1 MKSVYFDSLATDY
14 VKEIFASR
22 GYVQLPL
29 KEAQLL
35 WTMSKDASF
44 FTKLQQTQISN
55 QLPGIMFMDR
65 KDYLFQ
71 SLNQYMLQNNN
82 ALQNKITPFYPKTL
96 ILNSEKNQFVFDDS
110 FYIYKPA
117 VNSRGNGII
126 ISKTIPDE
134 TENGV
139 FQKFLANP
147 VLYQN
152 KKFDL
157 RVYSLF
163 WSGKYYR
170 HQKFLVRLCSEEF
183 QTVNEDN
190 KKDNLKHLTN
200 CFINHQKQSGA
211 EVLKELKIDQNEVF
225 SQIDEILKH
234 VFKACFE
241 QIQKKQKQ
249 AKFTYSFQLL
259 GIDII
264 LNQNGNKIEANLLE
278 VNANPSVEA
287 THDVDHEVKGKV
299 INDLIDAIENKGF
312 GEWVEIGQ
320 IE

>member
-1 MKSVYFDSLATDY
+1 MKSVYFDSLATEY
-14 VKEIFASR
+14 VKDIFAAR
-22 GYVQLPL
+22 GYTQLPL

-44 FTKLQQTQISN
+44 FTKLNQTQISN
-55 QLPGIMFMDR
+55 QLPGIMYMDR

-71 SLNQYMLQNNN
+71 SLNQYTLQNN
-82 ALQNKITPFYPKTL
+82 ISPFYPKTF
-96 ILNSEKNQFVFDDS
+96 ILNSEKNQFVEDDS

-126 ISKTIPDE
+126 ISKAIPEE

-139 FQKFLANP
+139 FQKFIANP
-147 VLYQN
+147 VLYSN

-183 QTVNEDN
+183 QTINEDN

-200 CFINHQKQSGA
+200 CFINHQKESGT

-225 SQIDEILKH
+225 CQIDEILKH
-234 VFKACFE
+234 VFKACFG

-249 AKFTYSFQLL
+249 AKFTNSFQLL

-264 LNQNGNKIEANLLE
+264 LNQNDNKIEANLLE
-278 VNANPSVEA
+278 VNTNPSVEA
-287 THDVDHEVKGKV
+287 THEVDHEVKGKV
-299 INDLIDAIENKGF
+299 INDLIDAIEDKGF